1 MESMVDFYP
10 CQNIQE
16 TSCFYLKKFGLK
28 LYNDQGNCQIFDTGY
43 GYLGL

>member
-1 MESMVDFYP
+1 MESMVNFYP

-16 TSCFYLKKFGLK
+16 TSRFYLKNFGLK